1 MWDNHRLLNGIAN
14 ALFGLS
20 LLLAIWGGLKLLVE
34 SPLFLLKS
42 IRIEGELRHVGRAEV
57 VNALQG
63 RIAGTFFNM
72 DLEAVRVL
80 FETIPWVR
88 RAEVRRQWPD
98 RLEVRMEEHVPLA
111 RWGQPEERRMVN
123 NHGEVFS
130 APYGALE
137 MALPQ
142 FAGPA
147 GTAREVSRRY
157 AAFSGILEPLQL
169 QPSSVVL
176 SPRYSWQ
183 IRLSNGLAVQLG
195 RESDK
200 DGIEARLA
208 RFVGAYPVALAP
220 LARGRRLDYVDL
232 RYSNGFA
239 LRVPGIKDASVTP
252 AKPAATSP
260 QTRPQK
266 RPQQSPQERK
276 QSA

>member
-1 MWDNHRLLNGIAN
+1 MWDNHRLLNAIAN
-14 ALFGLS
+14 GLFALAV
-20 LLLAIWGGLKLLVE
+20 LLAAWGGIKVLVE
-34 SPLFLLKS
+34 SPLFLLRS

-88 RAEVRRQWPD
+88 HAEVRRRWPD
-98 RLEVRMEEHVPLA
+98 RLEVRMEEHLPMA
-111 RWGQPEERRMVN
+111 RWGQPEEQRMVN

-130 APYGALE
+130 APYGEIE

-142 FAGPA
+142 FSGPA
-147 GTAREVSRRY
+147 GTAREVGRRY

-169 QPSSVVL
+169 QPRTVIL

-200 DGIEARLA
+200 DGIESRLS
-208 RFVGAYPVALAP
+208 RFVAAYPVALAP

-239 LRVPGIKDASVTP
+239 LRVPGMKDASVTP
-252 AKPAATSP
+252 AKPASP
-260 QTRPQK
+260 PPKK
-266 RPQQSPQERK
+266 RPQERK